1 MMESIPSRL
10 DLAVFIL
17 DFLVQLNGEWVL
29 LLDFGPQLLFSS
41 LSFFEGSDKGD
52 VILLLVVLVVIS
64 ILNRILNLVN

>member
-52 VILLLVVLVVIS
+52 VILLLIVIS